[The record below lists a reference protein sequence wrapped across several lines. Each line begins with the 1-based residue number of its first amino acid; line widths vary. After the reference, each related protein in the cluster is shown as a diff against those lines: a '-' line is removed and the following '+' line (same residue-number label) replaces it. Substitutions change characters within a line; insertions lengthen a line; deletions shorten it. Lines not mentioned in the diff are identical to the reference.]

1 MIFKYSTNITFRGAK
16 ELLQEYWE
24 AIGGEPQPAQ
34 KGAKKRGRTSIAKS
48 ESISTPDQPLKKLK
62 AETST
67 GKKSGRGR
75 RKKEVLGSDADEPMI
90 ADDWK
95 PPAATPGAWE
105 DEVLN
110 IETIEGNDDDEKYAY
125 LQWAAQ
131 DEKGKWRQSKA
142 KLSTVYIACPQRVCL
157 QITPFRT

>member
-1 MIFKYSTNITFRGAK
+1 MTNINSRGAK

-24 AIGGEPQPAQ
+24 SIGGEPKPP
-34 KGAKKRGRTSIAKS
+34 KKEGKKRGRISIAKS
-48 ESISTPDQPLKKLK
+48 DSISTPDKSAKKPK
-62 AETST
+62 TETSE

-75 RKKEVLGSDADEPMI
+75 KKKEVAASDGDEPII

-95 PPAATPGAWE
+95 PPLAIPGAWE
-105 DEVLN
+105 DEVIN
-110 IETIEGNDDDEKYAY
+110 IETIEGNDNDEKYAY

-142 KLSTVYIACPQRVCL
+142 KLSTVYVACPQRVRSL
-157 QITPFRT
+157 HSLPFSLPS

>member
-1 MIFKYSTNITFRGAK
+1 MG
-16 ELLQEYWE
+16 
-24 AIGGEPQPAQ
+24 
-34 KGAKKRGRTSIAKS
+34 
-48 ESISTPDQPLKKLK
+48 TPDQSAKKLK
-62 AETST
+62 TETST

-75 RKKEVLGSDADEPMI
+75 KKKETVGSDGDEPII
-90 ADDWK
+90 ADTWK
-95 PPAATPGAWE
+95 PPLATPGAWE

-157 QITPFRT
+157 FSVLPDFLCS